1 MGVLS
6 QKRLLP
12 LRIYDALLLM
22 AEGKPFCLM
31 KHYFSSSIRVVEWSL
46 IFFFGLGN
54 YHEKKNH

>member
-31 KHYFSSSIRVVEWSL
+31 KHYFRSSIRVVEWSL
-46 IFFFGLGN
+46 IFLVWEN
-54 YHEKKNH
+54 IMKKKNH